1 MKTKPVHTIVVRKS
15 GILYIVISIV
25 MGLLAING
33 GNNFHYLVAAA
44 ILGYML
50 ASGVAG
56 RRNIRRAEVSLSF
69 PDEVYART
77 SFMLGVKVRNKG
89 RRPIFLIDVRVR
101 DSHVFFPIVQPGETL
116 TKPLALQL
124 TSRGV
129 QDVSDIELSSAYPFD
144 FFTRYWPVS
153 FKGHVIVFPEPI
165 ASDNRAGTWL
175 SSPDEYGAIRDK
187 LDAERDV
194 AGVRPYAEGDSM
206 RTIHW
211 KSTARTGRLKSRMYD
226 DSGETGTRVI
236 DLDALLASG
245 KERGLSAAS
254 HEISLAIKSG
264 LPIGL
269 KDGDAVWLPSGS
281 RSDKLYMLTNLALY
295 E

>member
-1 MKTKPVHTIVVRKS
+1 MKTKAFHTIVVHKS
-15 GILYIVISIV
+15 GMIYIAISIV

-44 ILGYML
+44 ILSYML

-56 RRNIRRAEVSLSF
+56 RRNIRCAEVSLSF
-69 PDEVYART
+69 PDEVYARAP
-77 SFMLGVKVRNKG
+77 FLLGVKVRNKG
-89 RRPIFLIDVRVR
+89 RVPIFLIDVRVG
-101 DSHVFFPIVQPGETL
+101 DSHVFFPVVQPGETL

-124 TSRGV
+124 PSRGV

-153 FKGHVIVFPEPI
+153 FRGHVIVFPEPV
-165 ASDNRAGTWL
+165 AGENRAGVWA

-194 AGVRPYAEGDSM
+194 AGVRPYAEGDPM
-206 RTIHW
+206 RVIHW

-236 DLDALLASG
+236 DLDALVASG

-254 HEISLAIKSG
+254 YEIFLAIRSG
-264 LPIGL
+264 IPIGL